1 MDQSK
6 IEQQRRIQEF
16 LNRDY
21 SWRLSAGE
29 CNFLIQL
36 IAFLVQANPPFVVND
51 EGAKEPLNYQS
62 IRSMVLLNEKLRGP
76 VAGLRRPGIDHDGRH
91 GPGDGSGP
99 VTGAES

>member
-36 IAFLVQANPPFVVND
+36 IAFLVPANPPFVVND
-51 EGAKEPLNYQS
+51 EGEKEPLNYQS
-62 IRSMVLLNEKLRGP
+62 IRSMVLLNEKLR
-76 VAGLRRPGIDHDGRH
+76 VQLQDYAARESIMMDDM
-91 GPGDGSGP
+91 DP
-99 VTGAES
+99 VTDRVQ

>member
-1 MDQSK
+1 MDQPK

-36 IAFLVQANPPFVVND
+36 IAFLVQANPKFIVND
-51 EGAKEPLNYQS
+51 DGEKEPLNYQS
-62 IRSMVLLNEKLRGP
+62 IRSMVLLNDKLRAQLQDHAARESIMMDDMDP
-76 VAGLRRPGIDHDGRH
+76 VSDR
-91 GPGDGSGP
+91 
-99 VTGAES
+99 VQ

>member
-1 MDQSK
+1 MDQTK

-51 EGAKEPLNYQS
+51 DGKKEPLNYQS
-62 IRSMVLLNEKLRGP
+62 IRSMVLLNEKLRAQLQDFAARESIIMEDMDP
-76 VAGLRRPGIDHDGRH
+76 VPDR
-91 GPGDGSGP
+91 
-99 VTGAES
+99 VQ

>member
-1 MDQSK
+1 MDPTK
-6 IEQQRRIQEF
+6 MEQQRRIQEF

-51 EGAKEPLNYQS
+51 EGKKEPLNYQS
-62 IRSMVLLNEKLRGP
+62 IRSMVLLNEKLRTQLQDY
-76 VAGLRRPGIDHDGRH
+76 AARESIIMEDMD
-91 GPGDGSGP
+91 P
-99 VTGAES
+99 VTDRVQ